1 MEEKILIV
9 DDEKKICS
17 ILSRIFTDEG
27 YTVMTVDSGEEAL
40 KCVDSFA
47 PELILMD
54 QNMPGINGIEAMVEI
69 KKQHPEIT
77 ALILT
82 AYGSIRFAVEAIKK
96 GAYDYLTKPLDN
108 DELMIVTRRALEHN
122 RLTKE
127 IVQLRDQLQEK
138 YSFENIIGQSPAM
151 QLMFERIR
159 RVCTTNS
166 TVLVQGQ
173 SGTGKELVA
182 KAIHFNSKRKER
194 PLISVNCGAIPA
206 GLIESE
212 FFGHE
217 KGAFTDAK
225 EKKIG
230 SFEQAHE
237 GTLLLD
243 EIGELPLEAQ
253 VKLLRVFEEQTII
266 RVGGQKPIPVDVR
279 IITATN
285 KNLEKEVNDGNFR
298 LDLLYR
304 LNIYTITVPPLI
316 KRSDD
321 IPLLVEH
328 FIRKYNKQIGLNI
341 DSISESV
348 MTLLKNYRWP
358 GNVRDL
364 ENALQSAMISSENN
378 TIKIEDLPL
387 RIRSVPDST
396 QEMDIEAVG
405 FESYIRK
412 INAQIEKDLLISYL
426 NKYENNRTATAKA
439 LKISRK
445 TLFNKIKMYNITS

>member
-17 ILSRIFTDEG
+17 ILSHIFSDEG
-27 YTVMTVDSGEEAL
+27 YSVMAVESGEETL
-40 KCVDSFA
+40 KCVGSFA

-54 QNMPGINGIEAMVEI
+54 QNMPGINGIEAMAEI
-69 KKQHPEIT
+69 KKHHPEVTVI
-77 ALILT
+77 IFT

-138 YSFENIIGQSPAM
+138 YSFENIIGQSPPM

-166 TVLVQGQ
+166 TVLIQGQ

-182 KAIHFNSKRKER
+182 KAIHFNSKRKDR

-237 GTLLLD
+237 GTLFLD
-243 EIGELPLEAQ
+243 EIGELPLDAQ
-253 VKLLRVFEEQTII
+253 VKLLRVLEEQTII
-266 RVGGQKPIPVDVR
+266 RIGGQKPIPVDVR

-298 LDLLYR
+298 LDLWYR
-304 LNIYTITVPPLI
+304 LNIFTITVPPLI
-316 KRSDD
+316 ERTDD

-348 MTLLKNYRWP
+348 MTLLKNYSWP

-364 ENALQSAMISSENN
+364 ENALQSAMISSQNN
-378 TIKIEDLPL
+378 MIHIEDLPL
-387 RIRSVPDST
+387 RIRSVPDSA
-396 QEMDIEAVG
+396 QEMDIEAIG
-405 FESYIRK
+405 FENYIRK
-412 INAQIEKDLLISYL
+412 INTQIEKDLLISYL

-445 TLFNKIKMYNITS
+445 TLFNKIKMYDINC